1 MTEPSAPVEQPVLIL
16 IHGATLNG
24 EMWGPVRRH
33 LDRSFRVLTPDLPGH
48 GSRRHERFTMASAA
62 QTVQAAVR
70 SVAPAPVILV
80 GDSLGGYTAL
90 ASAAAVPAEQ
100 LRGLVVGGCT
110 ANLEGFQTMLHFNA
124 KATLFKILLALF
136 GEEKIVRSSEGKVR
150 KLLADNGVHA
160 DDIDRIIAAGLSF
173 KVFEQAVDELRG
185 VDYFGKLAA
194 IKQPVLLLNGD
205 KDHVMLHQEARFLKA
220 GPHVSGQR
228 FDCEHG
234 VSLVRG
240 QGFAEALTRFAKRVR

>member
-1 MTEPSAPVEQPVLIL
+1 MTETAASSSLPVLVL

-24 EMWGPVRRH
+24 EMWAPVRRH

-48 GSRRHERFTMASAA
+48 GSRRHERFTMASAV

-90 ASAAAVPAEQ
+90 SAAAAVPPEQ

-124 KATLFKILLALF
+124 KVLLFKVLLALF
-136 GEEKIVRSSEGKVR
+136 GEERLIQRSEGKVR
-150 KLLADNGVHA
+150 KMFAENGVHA
-160 DDIDRIIAAGLSF
+160 EDADRILHAGQSF

-205 KDHVMLHQEARFLKA
+205 KDHVMLRQEARFLKA

-234 VSLVRG
+234 VSLLRG
-240 QGFAEALTRFAKRVR
+240 AGFAEALTRFAKRVS